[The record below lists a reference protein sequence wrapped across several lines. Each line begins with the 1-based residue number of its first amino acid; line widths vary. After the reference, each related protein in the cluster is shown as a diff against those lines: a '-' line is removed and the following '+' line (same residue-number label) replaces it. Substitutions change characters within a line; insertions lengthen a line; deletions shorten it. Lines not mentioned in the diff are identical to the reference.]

1 LTYDFRSRE
10 QVKEFVVAEGA
21 EPTVFIPTLEPVT
34 LGELVELD
42 LGLTGQKQRYRL
54 LGRTKWFRR
63 GGSGR
68 RMLPGVSLVCDQ
80 VAQMTLEQLV
90 RDARFH
96 SFLFTRAD
104 VRLPCAADV
113 RAFLQGARGGHPIA
127 AHLGDVSR
135 GGAFV
140 VLSSFPPGGKRGDE
154 LILDLSPDQPD
165 QGDRQRAIVKAQIK
179 WIGYLQGQKGFGAEF
194 VNADARV
201 KAEVSRLLALAAG
214 VPVGK

>member
-1 LTYDFRSRE
+1 VRLTYDFRSRE
-10 QVKEFVVAEGA
+10 QVKQFVVAAGP
-21 EPTVFIPTLEPVT
+21 EPSVFIPTLEPVT

-68 RMLPGVSLVCDQ
+68 RLLPGVSMVCDQ

-90 RDARFH
+90 RDARYH

-104 VRLPCAADV
+104 VRLPCGVDV
-113 RAFLQGARGGHPIA
+113 RVFLQGSRGGHPMA
-127 AHLGDVSR
+127 AHLGDLSR

-140 VLSSFPPGGKRGDE
+140 VLSAFPPGGKRGDE
-154 LILDLSPDQPD
+154 VILDLSPDQPE
-165 QGDRQRAIVKAQIK
+165 RQRAIVKAQIK
-179 WIGYLQGQKGFGAEF
+179 WLGYLQGQKGFGSEF
-194 VNADARV
+194 ADIDARV
-201 KAEVSRLLALAAG
+201 KSEVSRLLALAAG

>member
-1 LTYDFRSRE
+1 
-10 QVKEFVVAEGA
+10 VAEGA
-21 EPTVFIPTLEPVT
+21 EPSVFIPTLEPVT

-63 GGSGR
+63 GGTGR
-68 RMLPGVSLVCDQ
+68 RMLPGVSMVCDQ
-80 VAQMTLEQLV
+80 VAQMTLEQLM

-113 RAFLQGARGGHPIA
+113 RVFLQGSRGGHPMA
-127 AHLGDVSR
+127 AHLGDLSR

-140 VLSSFPPGGKRGDE
+140 VLSSFPPGGKRGDQV
-154 LILDLSPDQPD
+154 ILDLSPEQAE
-165 QGDRQRAIVKAQIK
+165 RERAIVKVQIK
-179 WIGYLQGQKGFGAEF
+179 WLGYLQGQKGFGSEF
-194 VNADARV
+194 VEPDARV

>member
-1 LTYDFRSRE
+1 LRLTYDFRSRE
-10 QVKEFVVAEGA
+10 QVKQFVVAEGA
-21 EPTVFIPTLEPVT
+21 EPSVFIPTLEPVT
-34 LGELVELD
+34 LGELIELD

-63 GGSGR
+63 GGTGR
-68 RMLPGVSLVCDQ
+68 RMLPGVSMVCDQ
-80 VAQMTLEQLV
+80 VAQMTLAQLV

-104 VRLPCAADV
+104 VSLPCAADV
-113 RAFLQGARGGHPIA
+113 RVFLQGSRGGHPMA
-127 AHLGDVSR
+127 AHLGDLSR

-140 VLSSFPPGGKRGDE
+140 VLSAFPAGGKRGDE
-154 LILDLSPDQPD
+154 VIIDLSPDQPD
-165 QGDRQRAIVKAQIK
+165 KQRAIVKAQLK
-179 WIGYLQGQKGFGAEF
+179 WLGYLQGQKGFGSEF
-194 VNADARV
+194 SDVDARV